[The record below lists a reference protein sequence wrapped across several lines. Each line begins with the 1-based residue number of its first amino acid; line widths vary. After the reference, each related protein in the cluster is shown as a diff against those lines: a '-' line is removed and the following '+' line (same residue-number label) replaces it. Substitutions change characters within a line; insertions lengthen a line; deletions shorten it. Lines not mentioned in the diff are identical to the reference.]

1 MGTVLILKSMKSRA
15 MKLMTIFM
23 QILCILIIVSCSSQV
38 QSNGYEC
45 LMEWAR
51 HPQYPLSPYMNV
63 GTDSLF
69 TPQDL
74 LTCIFNGE
82 DSIPLPDKTQSLYMI
97 YPAGT
102 KKGLLGTSYS
112 LLSSKPKKKTVSL
125 DFEYKT
131 ENLSLSCLRI
141 YKIGDGETATQID
154 SIPLTST
161 DTWTYMHK
169 DIPLRSPSC
178 LHVSIEVA
186 GDTAPRVSRLFMDH
200 FLISYKG
207 KSLKTMTD
215 EYQIKPV
222 EPSDVLTMDSL
233 MTSPILDKKILGLG
247 ETTHGTVTLQDIT
260 FDIMKER
267 ILHHSCTLILFEL
280 PLERSFMINRYVKND
295 ERFHLEDIRQAQG
308 DGLYSDSIY
317 SFLQWVKEYNR
328 YHDNVVS
335 VFGMACE
342 PDNLATGLYLNDFI
356 EVFDSAE
363 NGIWHPLCR
372 AIMAPEW
379 RDPIAEFEADD
390 LIKKVLTAEEVALLR
405 YAISERVQRFNEDR
419 FANRDNIMPNT
430 VRLFMNLYNPSAI
443 TIHAH
448 FGHVNYLSNMAL
460 PHFFMLGSPST
471 GNFLKQT
478 FEEDYACIA
487 LSQGCGQNYDWSKRH
502 TVSLEESSSESLEYW
517 LSSFDIEPVYL
528 SMDDYTFA
536 DWCKIRW
543 VGNSQITTF
552 SEFVDVVP
560 KSRMDGIIVVKETSP
575 ISYNIHSI
583 DERNNEIT
591 YRFMRTLSKYSNE
604 QKICPQ

>member
-23 QILCILIIVSCSSQV
+23 QILNILIIVSCSSQV